1 MDSFLSLRIG
11 SNFSV
16 RNTCVLF
23 DKECSK
29 KKMQP
34 GGGKIQAG
42 NGNTDRKLMLT
53 SSLNHK
59 IVMVLS
65 TWEIT
70 EQFVV

>member
-1 MDSFLSLRIG
+1 MLETPVYSLTR
-11 SNFSV
+11 SV
-16 RNTCVLF
+16 Q
-23 DKECSK
+23 K

-70 EQFVV
+70 EQSSSWCNIKGSV